1 MSVKDACGIILLTMS
16 ETLKQSSPE
25 SDSYI
30 PSSIEGLSRVGEYL
44 VADYMLRTWERS
56 CQKYPFDDVRP
67 VAEILDKLASGDR
80 DQALTI
86 LEENGAEDAF
96 ILTSVALFHPDG
108 VDLVKDALTDVYGE
122 PSPANLQYLKKVENY
137 HQTQIEK
144 KFSQDRR
151 NKLRLG
157 KITIDYDDSTSLEE
171 KVAALD
177 EAEQKALKLSWMYY
191 SFSSRGQNNT
201 DRGKSEELSYKEK
214 WLSYKG
220 LFDSVVSVPETK
232 GDHHSRLSA
241 ALASAV
247 LNHNIPTE
255 QIERVSGILTSNTL
269 PFFARQMTVFQL
281 IHPLE
286 TLDLEYGLGY
296 SEKTSSDHH
305 AGEIRSPVLKSLL
318 FGERRISDSK
328 ITAENGRE
336 YSAEEIIYH
345 DILKCAFGSN
355 AKTIDLFLDKLEEG
369 DSFIKKLHHSI
380 KTLQAKE
387 VFSKEELSAGI
398 DYIETLNSIYYSQMR
413 SGRKEEFQPTTLI
426 SLDDAMN
433 ESIGML
439 DYKVGKVVDRFT
451 PTSRYSLGD
460 RVVRSFC
467 YPLGIGGIAD
477 ARAYLQKQKENTTQK
492 NMQAVC
498 NGEIGVPTGNYI
510 YKGILN
516 AKNLS
521 GILESGVLAREYA
534 GTGSTGD
541 ATPLDTDF
549 ATAGNTNH
557 GLRRALQS
565 SVASAFSK
573 EYARIGDLSGVFL
586 AVKLDNRFQYELD
599 DSLDETY
606 CREKYGYFPNGD
618 FFVDDFPDSTEIG
631 VRTGI
636 PSSAIDYI
644 AADDDSL
651 PEVIRQVK
659 KCDFYIPVTDLD
671 GNLSLTPEE
680 WESSAH

>member
-1 MSVKDACGIILLTMS
+1 MS

-25 SDSYI
+25 PYSYI
-30 PSSIEGLSRVGEYL
+30 PSDAEGLSKQGGNL
-44 VADYMLRTWERS
+44 VADYMLKTWERS
-56 CQKYPFDDVRP
+56 CRRYPASDMQP
-67 VAEILDKLASGDR
+67 VAEILDSLTSGDR

-108 VDLVKDALTDVYGE
+108 VDLVKDALTNVYGE
-122 PSPANLQYLKKVENY
+122 PSEANLQYLKRIEDY
-137 HQTQIEK
+137 HQAQLERK
-144 KFSQDRR
+144 LSQERR
-151 NKLRLG
+151 GRQRLG
-157 KITIDYDDSTSLEE
+157 KIAIDYDDTSSLEE
-171 KVAALD
+171 RLTVLD
-177 EAEQKALKLSWMYY
+177 ESDQNALKQSWMYY
-191 SFSSRGQNNT
+191 SFSSREQNSA
-201 DRGKSEELSYKEK
+201 DSSREDELSYKKK
-214 WLSYKG
+214 WLSYKD
-220 LFDSVVSVPETK
+220 LFASAVSVPETN
-232 GDHHSRLSA
+232 GNHRGRLSA

-255 QIERVSGILTSNTL
+255 KIERVSGILTSSTL
-269 PFFARQMTVFQL
+269 PFFARQMAIFQL
-281 IHPLE
+281 IHPWE
-286 TLDLEYGLGY
+286 TLDAEYGYGY

-305 AGEIRSPVLKSLL
+305 AAEIQSPVLKSLL
-318 FGERRISDSK
+318 FEEKGPSDSR
-328 ITAENGRE
+328 ITAENGRD

-355 AKTIDLFLDKLEEG
+355 AKTIERFLDKLEDG
-369 DSFIKKLHHSI
+369 NSFVDKLH
-380 KTLQAKE
+380 QADKSLLARE
-387 VFSKEELSAGI
+387 VFSREELSNGK
-398 DYIETLNSIYYSQMR
+398 DFIETLNSIYYSQMR
-413 SGRKEEFQPTTLI
+413 SGKEEEFQQTALMDI
-426 SLDDAMN
+426 DDAMN

-439 DYKVGKVVDRFT
+439 DYKVNKVKTRFT

-492 NMQAVC
+492 NMQAVR
-498 NGEIGVPTGNYI
+498 NGEIGVPARNYI

-534 GTGSTGD
+534 GTGSSGD

-549 ATAGNTNH
+549 ATAGDTNH
-557 GLRRALQS
+557 GLRMALRS
-565 SVASAFSK
+565 SAASAFSK
-573 EYARIGDLSGVFL
+573 EYARIGKLSGVFL

-599 DSLDETY
+599 DSFDEVY
-606 CREKYGYFPNGD
+606 SREKYGYFPNGD

-644 AADDDSL
+644 ATDDDSL
-651 PEVIRQVK
+651 PNVIQQVK

-671 GNLSLTPEE
+671 GKLALTPEE